1 MGTTHQEEQQHVNPP
16 PLPPRE
22 DGGPVQHMPMRTD
35 GIGNADSGAGVG
47 AGVESHGPPHLRR
60 GDYASGAAGENTQTH
75 AGHNT
80 HPETTSTGANVN
92 AGSGAGGA
100 GVEKRSTGAKVRESA
115 SGVKG
120 LVAAVHGA
128 GETLRGTFNKEV
140 DRAFHDV
147 CDPSSSSSFPSALPS
162 ASCSCSCSSG
172 GVCDCA
178 CQCQSHGGDG
188 DGDGDDEGRENS
200 ESKGEE
206 KEKKGN
212 ERGTDRGE
220 ASSPVPFPHLGI
232 LRDFDIE
239 RGRILGISSSEDG

>member
-140 DRAFHDV
+140 DRAFHDKEGEIKN
-147 CDPSSSSSFPSALPS
+147 DRIARQGE
-162 ASCSCSCSSG
+162 AEI
-172 GVCDCA
+172 
-178 CQCQSHGGDG
+178 Q
-188 DGDGDDEGRENS
+188 EGRFAKSTKNREGVVPGS
-200 ESKGEE
+200 DGE
-206 KEKKGN
+206 
-212 ERGTDRGE
+212 RRS
-220 ASSPVPFPHLGI
+220 AV
-232 LRDFDIE
+232 
-239 RGRILGISSSEDG
+239 